1 MNPFSV
7 DAKDMLEAESA
18 LDLTFGTNLFIG
30 TEPVEPD
37 NVVTLYDTYGWAPD
51 PKFDYENPTLQVRVR
66 DRDYATGW
74 GVAHDI
80 KMSLHNRYEETW
92 TSTRY
97 LAIFGTSD
105 VFFIGRDEHD
115 RFLFTVNFRAQ
126 RV

>member
-7 DAKDMLEAESA
+7 DAKDMLEADT
-18 LDLTFGTNLFIG
+18 DLTLVFGTDLFIG
-30 TEPVEPD
+30 TEPIEPD
-37 NVVTLYDTYGWAPD
+37 DTVTLYDTYGGAPD
-51 PKFDYENPTLQVRVR
+51 PKFDYENPTLQVQIRNR
-66 DRDYATGW
+66 SYATGW
-74 GVAHDI
+74 GIGHTI
-80 KMSLHNRYEETW
+80 KVSLHNRYEETW
-92 TSTRY
+92 NSTRY